1 MNFLQHLQ
9 QIDQRIEERREKE
22 AQNTLFGMDG
32 DLDIDGALA
41 MSTHVTHTYRMPGGG
56 STRVTNGK
64 ITSTSMPIPGG
75 GRVTTRY

>member
-32 DLDIDGALA
+32 DLDVDGALA
-41 MSTHVTHTYRMPGGG
+41 MTTHVTQSWRTPGGG
-56 STRVTNGK
+56 STRVRNGR
-64 ITSTSMPIPGG
+64 ITSSTVTNPG